1 MCEYLKKGDQISAN
15 NIKDALTFICA
26 LKREK
31 YIYRVYFHGG
41 IFTFY
46 IQGKEETK

>member
-1 MCEYLKKGDQISAN
+1 MCEYLKKGDKISAN
-15 NIKDALTFICA
+15 NIKDALAFICA

-31 YIYRVYFHGG
+31 YEYKVYFKDG

-46 IQGKEETK
+46 IRGRQND